1 MAIFDAMLELSEE
14 QDLGATTSTG
24 SIAATNVLDMVVSD
38 VDLGAG
44 NPVWLNVKVGTEA
57 IINSDS
63 DATLT
68 VALCNESA
76 TDATIDG
83 SSNVLWQTAAIAQ
96 TALTAGAEVIKIPL
110 PNQVDSER
118 YVGVLYTIG
127 GSSALTAGTINAW
140 LDNGAA
146 SSYNTQIAESN
157 I

>member
-1 MAIFDAMLELSEE
+1 
-14 QDLGATTSTG
+14 
-24 SIAATNVLDMVVSD
+24 
-38 VDLGAG
+38 
-44 NPVWLNVKVGTEA
+44 LNVKVGTEA
-57 IINSDS
+57 ITNVASDS

-76 TDATIDG
+76 TDAVIDG
-83 SSNVLWQTAAIAQ
+83 SSNVLWQTAAIPQAS
-96 TALTAGAEVIKIPL
+96 LTAGSEVIKMPL

-127 GSSALTAGTINAW
+127 GTSALATGTINAW